1 MLTTLLIIVCTL
13 LSVFIYSF
21 ILQRIVKAKSL
32 FFLVCVP
39 RNWRITWEFESFY
52 CMNLTHSFFTECRY
66 TEAFVVNVRIALD
79 ELIWTSMIQH
89 GCFFLLLVS
98 VIMIC

>member
-1 MLTTLLIIVCTL
+1 
-13 LSVFIYSF
+13 
-21 ILQRIVKAKSL
+21 
-32 FFLVCVP
+32 
-39 RNWRITWEFESFY
+39 
-52 CMNLTHSFFTECRY
+52 MNLTHSFFTECRY

-98 VIMIC
+98 VNYVNYYDMLIKLRMAVWGSDVLFRLHYLLF